1 VDLFFRREELFLPD
15 MVKLII
21 DTTDNKRTTVKL
33 ETEQGL
39 DEIKEENVPKSQ
51 TTLILIDRLL
61 KRNKLN
67 PRDLEEIEVNTGP
80 GSFTGTRVGVAIAN
94 ALGFGLNIKV
104 NGSKTKNATPK
115 YF

>member
-1 VDLFFRREELFLPD
+1 
-15 MVKLII
+15 MNKLII
-21 DTTDNKRTTVKL
+21 DTTDNKKTTIKL
-33 ETEQGL
+33 KTERKTDIIAEGN
-39 DEIKEENVPKSQ
+39 IPKSQ
-51 TTLILIDRLL
+51 TALILIDKIL

-67 PRDLEEIEVNTGP
+67 PTEIEEIEVNTGP

-104 NGSKTKNATPK
+104 NGKKSKTATPE